1 MYKIPAKT
9 LFMGHSL
16 VFMPECHST
25 NDEASRLIQAT
36 NILDGTVVI
45 TANQTAG
52 RGQRGNTWFV
62 EPGKNLTF
70 SIFVKPTFL
79 QVQDQFYL
87 NIAFSLGLHDYLS
100 EVVVKKVN
108 VKWPND
114 ILVNEKKICGILI
127 ENHLRGQHIQH
138 SIVGIGLNV
147 NQENFSLPSATSL
160 KLETTTEYKLD
171 ETLADLLLHLENRFM
186 QLRTNQTQ
194 KLLASYLNVLYRK
207 GEEHAFKT
215 GDEVFSGTISGID
228 VTGKL
233 EIQTENGFRYF
244 GVKEVEFIK

>member
-1 MYKIPAKT
+1 
-9 LFMGHSL
+9 MGHSL